1 MIYNSRLVLLISL
14 FIIFVKIESTN
25 TPFTVE
31 ALSGCE
37 GGETKYNYDKLV
49 DGNIKTT
56 WYTFKCDFEGQSVYY
71 VEFKTNRLV
80 EVYGYKITLAS
91 DGGEYE
97 DYNPYKWVLK
107 AKEKVSDTWTDI
119 DSQTQYMSSVPN
131 YGNFTYTVSKPGNY
145 SYFAYVIT
153 DVQSQ
158 NAGNAIKL
166 GEFWLLEIESC
177 PNEGVA
183 PQIGCKCGS
192 TTNICNVGQICK
204 DDQCLSSCQ
213 NDQTAAESACYCDLT
228 TNICSVGQICKNDQC
243 LSSCEND
250 QTASERGCYCGLTT
264 NICNQG
270 QFCYSH
276 ICLTLKINLIISIII
291 FIVIILLLLLLK
303 HIIYYC

>member
-31 ALSGCE
+31 ALSGCDTIF
-37 GGETKYNYDKLV
+37 GAGYDKLV
-49 DGNIKTT
+49 DGNIETA
-56 WYTFKCDFEGQSVYY
+56 WYTYKCDFEGESVYY
-71 VEFKTNRLV
+71 VRFKTNRLV
-80 EVYGYKITLAS
+80 EVYGYKITLAY
-91 DGGEYE
+91 DGGVNNKN
-97 DYNPYKWVLK
+97 NPYKWVLK

-158 NAGNAIKL
+158 NANNAIKL

-183 PQIGCKCGS
+183 PQIGCKCGL

-213 NDQTAAESACYCDLT
+213 NDQTAP
-228 TNICSVGQICKNDQC
+228 
-243 LSSCEND
+243 
-250 QTASERGCYCGLTT
+250 ERGCYCGLTT